1 MREKLIIAVSCS
13 CLLAAIVLVAQDIPT
28 DEIFWGSRPF
38 APEIAG
44 TSAIRV
50 QSDLVEVPTVA
61 RDGRG
66 ILSAI

>member
-13 CLLAAIVLVAQDIPT
+13 CLLAAVVLVAQDIPT
-28 DEIFWGSRPF
+28 DEIFWGSRPYV
-38 APEIAG
+38 PEIAG

-50 QSDLVEVPTVA
+50 QLDLVEVPTVA

-66 ILSAI
+66 ILSAT